1 MICVS
6 AGAFALA
13 LAAPGFTLEWRHS
26 VTRTLWWERWTAGPK
41 GLAPVEARMT
51 GPGAGMEPP
60 QDAVWRGGAW
70 HFAPHVPP
78 QQVVHLAASGATGGG
93 WRLCGG
99 GNCHDLPETLGPIRL
114 QSAAACD
121 TPVP

>member
-26 VTRTLWWERWTAGPK
+26 VTRTLWWERWTADDQ
-41 GLAPVEARMT
+41 GLAPVEGRMT

-60 QDAVWRGGAW
+60 PDAVWGDGAW
-70 HFAPHVPP
+70 HFAPRVPP

-93 WRLCGG
+93 WRLCAQGS
-99 GNCHDLPETLGPIRL
+99 CHDLPETMGPIRL
-114 QSAAACD
+114 RSAADCAA
-121 TPVP
+121 PAS